1 MSVSKIFRDFREWLG
16 GNMAGKMNYPQPIGN
31 WLPPKWI
38 QQIPESKYPES
49 VYFRDGEGN
58 PPSPEAVFERYARRF
73 VTTHIPG
80 WMEILQLPPSRIE
93 EVFPGVE
100 LEISF
105 FLGRLWERAIDIA
118 SVPVHAEQQLRN
130 FPREELYEIK
140 NSYPIALPGST
151 YNKADGTDTE
161 SLIQEILRCQK
172 ILGAG
177 ESLSPRFLNPGDR
190 IVVVIDGPKKS
201 ERSQQWSDPDIERI
215 AKAIAMESVDV
226 IATVQEVAIVPKRGL
241 PNWEPPN
248 PVPYEFEIRVLP
260 IWQINQDGLTS
271 ISSEII
277 EIRLAQ
283 EQRVFRLVSGHV

>member
-1 MSVSKIFRDFREWLG
+1 MSVSKIFRDFREW
-16 GNMAGKMNYPQPIGN
+16 AGSNIAGIMNFPQPRGSRT
-31 WLPPKWI
+31 LPKWI

-49 VYFRDGEGN
+49 IYFRDGDGK
-58 PPSPEAVFERYARRF
+58 PPSWEAVFERYARRF
-73 VTTHIPG
+73 LSAHIPG
-80 WMEILQLPPSRIE
+80 WTEILHLPPSRIE

-100 LEISF
+100 VEISF

-118 SVPVHAEQQLRN
+118 SVPVYVEQELRN

-190 IVVVIDGPKKS
+190 VVVVIDGPQKS
-201 ERSQQWSDPDIERI
+201 RRSQEWNDPDIERI
-215 AKAIAMESVDV
+215 AKAMAMESMDV

-248 PVPYEFEIRVLP
+248 PVPYEFEIRALP

-283 EQRVFRLVSGHV
+283 EQRIFRLL